1 VGLCKLC
8 LRYIQLGMKERM
20 VCVRGF
26 GREGRT
32 VLVRSGGLIEWG
44 QAMFLL
50 VCACVQCGWGSVW
63 IG

>member
-1 VGLCKLC
+1 MFAL
-8 LRYIQLGMKERM
+8 QLEMKERM
-20 VCVRGF
+20 RGVVCVRGF

-63 IG
+63 TG